1 MAKARKKPRVM
12 PLRAKH
18 TKRAAKGTASG
29 SVARA
34 SARSAQPQRSSLLL
48 LPVGAAI
55 AVFINLTH
63 VLRRS
68 FMGADARKMPP
79 APSRTQRPSRTHRM
93 GARNDQLRA
102 H

>member
-1 MAKARKKPRVM
+1 MVKARKKPRII

-18 TKRAAKGTASG
+18 TKRAAKGVASE
-29 SVARA
+29 SVAHA

-48 LPVGAAI
+48 LPVQAI
-55 AVFINLTH
+55 AVFINLTD

-68 FMGADARKMPP
+68 FMGTDVRKMPP
-79 APSRTQRPSRTHRM
+79 AAPRTHRPSRTHRM

-102 H
+102 Q